1 MDEGIDTGEVLSRKF
16 LPIQPKDTIF
26 RLYEMLFVLSFVAI
40 EESLEKVR
48 NNLHLTSSIKPN
60 ENLKQSYYSFQKD
73 EDWEQFKE
81 NGGKFI

>member
-1 MDEGIDTGEVLSRKF
+1 
-16 LPIQPKDTIF
+16 
-26 RLYEMLFVLSFVAI
+26 MLFVLSFVAI

-60 ENLKQSYYSFQKD
+60 ENETVIYSFPKD